1 VEFSLDDLRRVG
13 DLIRRKRQ
21 IENWKK
27 EISDRIETLER
38 QKASAA
44 EEMAVIQGQLDGK
57 YAGLVEAASEFA
69 SKAGI
74 TAENQ
79 PVFTVYNPK
88 HVTNDDKDKLLK
100 IILDDFKAENPKT
113 ENMTFQQVRAV
124 LESRYG
130 VETRTIGNFF
140 RRQLP
145 NYETAGGN
153 KKKMIVLKVSS
164 ERP

>member
-1 VEFSLDDLRRVG
+1 MLRRQ
-13 DLIRRKRQ
+13 RQ
-21 IENWKK
+21 IENCQK
-27 EISDRIETLER
+27 EISDIIETLER
-38 QKASAA
+38 QKSSAA
-44 EEMAVIQGQLDGK
+44 EEMTIIQWQLYGK
-57 YAGLVEAASEFA
+57 YAGLVDAASEFA
-69 SKAGI
+69 SKSGI

-79 PVFTVYNPK
+79 PIFTVYNPK

-100 IILDDFKAENPKT
+100 IILDDFKAENPKA
-113 ENMTFQQVRAV
+113 EAMTFQQVRAV

-145 NYETAGGN
+145 SYETAGGN
-153 KKKMIVLKVSS
+153 KKMMIVLKVSP